1 MTQNE
6 ITETKVWRIND
17 NTLVV
22 AGTIPLAIEI
32 FETKYYTTTVEKVE
46 LIRGKWDNEYALI
59 LENYNNL

>member
-6 ITETKVWRIND
+6 ITETKVWRIN
-17 NTLVV
+17 NETLVV

-32 FETKYYTTTVEKVE
+32 FETKYNTTTVEKVE
-46 LIRGKWDNEYALI
+46 LIKGKWDNEYALM